1 MCCCSWWTSRPLR
14 PSPISAIGLQVV
26 PPELK
31 VKGKPVAAARWTDS
45 AGANVLV
52 LTETARV
59 GPASGG
65 SKRLFGYQLVREGTR
80 WKQLWRIADAVTDC
94 EFDLL
99 LEVVPRSLSI
109 TDLDG
114 DGTAESTF
122 AYVGTCTSD
131 VSPSTLKVLMHEGTA
146 KYALRG
152 STRLQVGADEQGK
165 PELAGGERKPDPAF
179 ARAPRSF
186 LAHAQR
192 VFDASGGK

>member
-1 MCCCSWWTSRPLR
+1 MGVVLLLVGLATAAPFPDL
-14 PSPISAIGLQVV
+14 AIGLHVV

-31 VKGKPVAAARWTDS
+31 IKGKPVAAARWTDS
-45 AGANVLV
+45 AGVNVLV

-65 SKRLFGYQLVREGTR
+65 SKQLHGHHVVREGTR

-94 EFDLL
+94 ELDLT

-131 VSPSTLKVLMHEGTA
+131 VSPSRLKVLMHEGAA

-152 STRLQVGADEQGK
+152 TTRLQVGADEQGK
-165 PELAGGERKPDPAF
+165 PEFLGGERE
-179 ARAPRSF
+179 
-186 LAHAQR
+186 LA
-192 VFDASGGK
+192 S